1 MNVLMGRWV
10 GLLGVLVLGGCGS
23 PAGEDAG
30 EAAGRM
36 EAAVPAG
43 GRDAEAMGRD
53 PVAKPEPY
61 VTPGLI
67 TEVDLQGILELQDA
81 GKVLLVDVR
90 PSMFYGMGHMPGA
103 ISLPRKGYEAKY
115 PKQKT
120 ALDEAVAAD
129 RAIVLYCA
137 NVKCPD
143 GYTVAKLLSA
153 QGYAVSIYK
162 GGWEEWKAT
171 GF

>member
-1 MNVLMGRWV
+1 MGLMGMLLLV
-10 GLLGVLVLGGCGS
+10 GCAT
-23 PAGEDAG
+23 PAGEDQG
-30 EAAGRM
+30 EGLETGRID
-36 EAAVPAG
+36 AVGQAG
-43 GRDAEAMGRD
+43 GRQPEATERKAAAE
-53 PVAKPEPY
+53 PEPY

-67 TEVDLQGILELQDA
+67 TEVGLQQILELMEA
-81 GKVLLVDVR
+81 GRVLLVDVR
-90 PSMFYGMGHMPGA
+90 PSMFYAMGHMPGA
-103 ISLPRKGYEAKY
+103 ISLPRKRYQAKY

-120 ALDEAVAAD
+120 VLDNAVAAD
-129 RAIVLYCA
+129 QVIVLYCA

-153 QGYAVSIYK
+153 RGYAVSLYK